1 MLASIKKIHFLP
13 ASYTEFYFMNNDVTN
28 PVTFIRFTSTV
39 GPLSK
44 VAKVLNHSNTTS
56 TLRYLGI
63 TQAEVLQTYDDY
75 EL

>member
-1 MLASIKKIHFLP
+1 
-13 ASYTEFYFMNNDVTN
+13 MNIDVTN

-63 TQAEVLQTYDDY
+63 TQAEVLQTYNDY